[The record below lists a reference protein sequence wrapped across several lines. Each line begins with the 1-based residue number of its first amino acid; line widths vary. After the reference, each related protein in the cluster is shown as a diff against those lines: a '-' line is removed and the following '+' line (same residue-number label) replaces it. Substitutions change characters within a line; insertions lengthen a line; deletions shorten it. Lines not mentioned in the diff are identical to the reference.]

1 METGF
6 NGNGSGPEAGWVTR
20 LANRDHTGAEYQELK
35 FTIHR
40 KLLDRINLEALSSLA
55 GERARAEIRIAVA
68 KLVDEE
74 RTPLSLAEKERVI
87 EEVLDEVFGLGPLEP
102 LLRDPT
108 ISDIL
113 VTTPKLVYIERGG
126 KLYRTSVEF
135 KDNTHLLRIIEKVVA
150 RVGRRVDESSPLVD
164 ARLPDGS
171 RVNAAIPPVA
181 VDGPLLSIRRF
192 GKELLAGEDLVKK
205 LALTEGMLELLKA
218 CVRAR
223 LNILISG
230 GTGAGKTTLLNVLSS
245 YIPENERII
254 TIEDAAELRLRQTH
268 VARMETRPANIE
280 GHGAIKIRDLVIN
293 ALRMRPDRIIVG
305 EVRSEEALDMLQAM
319 NTGHDGSLTTIH
331 SNTPRDAVGRLE
343 VLVGMANANMGVRS
357 IRAQVTSAIDLMVQ
371 VARFSDGSRKITYV
385 TELVGLEGEQVTM
398 QDIFLFEKSGIA
410 ENGKVLGR
418 FKATGVRPRFYE
430 KLRSSGIQLPA
441 SSVPDRCGDRAIM
454 NALVAFSFLVI
465 LALLLF
471 SISFGLRFYEK
482 QRRKRLVS
490 MLRTV
495 TENGEDRHVNL
506 LVDSGDRKSGLDD
519 VLGSVNVTDRIK
531 KLLYESG
538 LGWTPT
544 RLLIMMSATFAV
556 GALAS
561 LRVPV
566 STPPAVRA
574 LLLGLCAAFVPL
586 YYVSAK
592 RAKRLKALETLL
604 PDALDFLA
612 RSMRAGHAFTISLEM
627 VGEEIHEPLG
637 PELRALFNEQNLGAS
652 LERSFAS
659 FSKRVPIPDIRFFC
673 SAVLLQRQT
682 GGNLSEILNRLSHI
696 IRERFRLKG
705 QVKAVSAHGRL
716 TATILTLMPIATL
729 VALMVTSPHYLDA
742 LLNSS
747 IGRRIIAAGVV
758 AQFLGNFFIRRIVKI
773 KV

>member
-1 METGF
+1 MATTTSGF
-6 NGNGSGPEAGWVTR
+6 NANGHGNGQEAGWVTR

-126 KLYRTSVEF
+126 KLFRTSVEF

-192 GKELLAGEDLVKK
+192 GKELLQGEDLVKK
-205 LALTEGMLELLKA
+205 LALTDGMLELLKA

-280 GHGAIKIRDLVIN
+280 GNGAIKIRDLVIN

-371 VARFSDGSRKITYV
+371 VARFSDGSRKVTYI

-410 ENGKVLGR
+410 ENGKVLGK

-441 SSVPDRCGDRAIM
+441 S
-454 NALVAFSFLVI
+454 
-465 LALLLF
+465 LF
-471 SISFGLRFYEK
+471 
-482 QRRKRLVS
+482 Q
-490 MLRTV
+490 TV
-495 TENGEDRHVNL
+495 V
-506 LVDSGDRKSGLDD
+506 
-519 VLGSVNVTDRIK
+519 
-531 KLLYESG
+531 
-538 LGWTPT
+538 
-544 RLLIMMSATFAV
+544 
-556 GALAS
+556 
-561 LRVPV
+561 
-566 STPPAVRA
+566 
-574 LLLGLCAAFVPL
+574 
-586 YYVSAK
+586 
-592 RAKRLKALETLL
+592 
-604 PDALDFLA
+604 
-612 RSMRAGHAFTISLEM
+612 
-627 VGEEIHEPLG
+627 EI
-637 PELRALFNEQNLGAS
+637 
-652 LERSFAS
+652 
-659 FSKRVPIPDIRFFC
+659 
-673 SAVLLQRQT
+673 
-682 GGNLSEILNRLSHI
+682 
-696 IRERFRLKG
+696 G
-705 QVKAVSAHGRL
+705 QS
-716 TATILTLMPIATL
+716 
-729 VALMVTSPHYLDA
+729 
-742 LLNSS
+742 
-747 IGRRIIAAGVV
+747 
-758 AQFLGNFFIRRIVKI
+758 
-773 KV
+773 